1 MVVIGLTGGIGT
13 GKSTV
18 SDTLAELGAA
28 VINADHVGHQAF
40 EPHTEV
46 WEDVVAAFGREIVA
60 QNDEIDRR
68 KLGEIVFNDPKALS
82 RLNKIM
88 HPRMYRM
95 MKEQIEQLRE
105 QGVKAVVLEAAIL
118 IEAKW
123 TPLADQVW
131 VTTAPEG
138 TVVQRLSSRDG
149 FDEEQV
155 LARMRSQMPSEERV
169 KYADV
174 VIDTDCTLDEVRQK
188 VEELWEKLP
197 SSRVL
202 ASQD

>member
-1 MVVIGLTGGIGT
+1 MLVIGLTGGIGT

-18 SDTLAELGAA
+18 SDTLAKLGA
-28 VINADHVGHQAF
+28 VIINADQVGHQAF

-46 WEDVVAAFGREIVA
+46 WRDVVLTFGKDIVR

-68 KLGEIVFNDPKALS
+68 KLGEIVFNDPSALS

-95 MKEQIEQLRE
+95 MRDKIEELRK
-105 QGVKAVVLEAAIL
+105 QGVEVVVLEAAIL

-123 TPLADQVW
+123 TSLVDTVW
-131 VTTAPEG
+131 VTTAPEA
-138 TVVQRLSSRDG
+138 TVIQRLSNRDG
-149 FDEEQV
+149 LAEEQI
-155 LARMRSQMPSEERV
+155 LARMQSQMPSEERA

-174 VIDTDCTLDEVRQK
+174 VINTDCTLEEVKEK
-188 VEELWEKLP
+188 VKELWNGLH
-197 SSRVL
+197 SSKEMP
-202 ASQD
+202 A